1 MSTIPNLVLVRLAQI
16 KGEFL
21 TDGYRQTGKIGDS
34 VYALKHTNGNRITL
48 IATPTSIAIMK
59 NGRLIKTDEVT
70 RAAAAA
76 ASPSPATSST
86 YKNPKSD
93 ND

>member
-1 MSTIPNLVLVRLAQI
+1 MSVIPNLVFVRLAQI

-21 TDGYRQTGKIGDS
+21 SEGYRQTGKIGDS
-34 VYALKHTNGNRITL
+34 VIALKHTNGNRITL

-59 NGRLIKTDEVT
+59 NGHLIKTDEVT

-76 ASPSPATSST
+76 QRMTPATSST
-86 YKNPKSD
+86 YENPKPD

>member
-1 MSTIPNLVLVRLAQI
+1 MSVIPNLVFVRLAQI

-21 TDGYRQTGKIGDS
+21 TEGYRQTGKIGDS
-34 VYALKHTNGNRITL
+34 VFALKHTNRITL

-59 NGRLIKTDEVT
+59 NGHLIKTDEVT

-76 ASPSPATSST
+76 QRMTPATSST

>member
-1 MSTIPNLVLVRLAQI
+1 MSVIPNLVFVRLAQI

-21 TDGYRQTGKIGDS
+21 TEGYRQTGKIGDS
-34 VYALKHTNGNRITL
+34 VFALKHTNGNRITL

-59 NGRLIKTDEVT
+59 NGRLVKTDEVT
-70 RAAAAA
+70 RAATAARGKE
-76 ASPSPATSST
+76 PATSST

>member
-1 MSTIPNLVLVRLAQI
+1 MSVIPILVFVRLAQI

-21 TDGYRQTGKIGDS
+21 AEGYRQTGKIGDS
-34 VYALKHTNGNRITL
+34 VFALKHTNGNRITL

-59 NGRLIKTDEVT
+59 NGRLVKTDEVT

-76 ASPSPATSST
+76 RGQGPATSST

>member
-1 MSTIPNLVLVRLAQI
+1 MEKIPNLVLVRLAQI

-34 VYALKHTNGNRITL
+34 VFALKHTNGNRITL
-48 IATPTSIAIMK
+48 IATPVSIVILK
-59 NGRLIKTDEVT
+59 NGHLVKTDEVV

-86 YKNPKSD
+86 
-93 ND
+93 